1 LAKLRN
7 ILIVDDDEIANFI
20 SSELIKPLEISESVT
35 MALGGQEALDYLKN
49 AYNGNPQNIIPE
61 LIFLDMNMPGIDGLT
76 FLKKIKPIIS
86 QSSQLPVIILLS
98 ASFLKNQVSNAKS
111 ISPIVKGYLEKP
123 LTAETVMN
131 IYNTYFKDRN

>member
-1 LAKLRN
+1 M
-7 ILIVDDDEIANFI
+7 
-20 SSELIKPLEISESVT
+20 EISESVT
-35 MALGGQEALDYLKN
+35 MALGGQEALDYLEN
-49 AYNGNPQNIIPE
+49 ACDGNPQYHISE

-86 QSSQLPVIILLS
+86 QSSQSPVIILLS
-98 ASFLKNQVSNAKS
+98 ASFLKNQVSKAKS
-111 ISPIVKGYLEKP
+111 ISPFVKGYLEKP